1 MQWNVEP
8 DRLGADDVPRPPAIR
23 LRTRA
28 DRLCRGGRCNGGRG
42 FTISTFDEIERVLD
56 EAFAVEGPVIIQA
69 NVDRY
74 EPMMPPKMP
83 KDYAANFKKA
93 LPETSGHQRIEEN
106 IAREPLLTMMRG
118 GENAETDRD

>member
-1 MQWNVEP
+1 MF
-8 DRLGADDVPRPPAIR
+8 LGHPQFACELAPIDFAAAADAM
-23 LRTRA
+23 
-28 DRLCRGGRCNGGRG
+28 GGRG

-56 EAFAVEGPVIIQA
+56 EAFAVEGPVIIQT

-118 GENAETDRD
+118 GENAETDGD